1 MTDRADEI
9 ARQIAESIVERWTN
23 TDEVAKELA
32 DRIFYEREDVP
43 EMIAVALRAEYQR
56 GQREMR
62 ERCVKAAYGYSHVRP
77 WNDKQVWAAN
87 ELKAL
92 PITGEEE

>member
-1 MTDRADEI
+1 MSDRFDDI
-9 ARQIAESIVERWTN
+9 AREICETHFGQEWET
-23 TDEVAKELA
+23 TEA
-32 DRIFYEREDVP
+32 DIFYAIGHARREWY
-43 EMIAVALRAEYQR
+43 AE

-62 ERCVKAAYGYSHVRP
+62 ARCVKAAYGYSHVRP

-92 PITGEEE
+92 PITGEEASDE